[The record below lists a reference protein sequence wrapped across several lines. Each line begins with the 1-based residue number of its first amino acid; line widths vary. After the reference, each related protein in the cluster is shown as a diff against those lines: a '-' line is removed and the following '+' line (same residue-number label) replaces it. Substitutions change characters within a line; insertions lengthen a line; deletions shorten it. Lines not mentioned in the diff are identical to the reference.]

1 MAQFLSVH
9 GPNRDGVVPVVGGGL
24 KIQREGKEIKGR
36 GMVGRVSPDEP
47 TPPEGDPGP
56 PLSEAEFD
64 I

>member
-1 MAQFLSVH
+1 M
-9 GPNRDGVVPVVGGGL
+9 GGGL